1 MGHSCGLSDRTL
13 LNLFLNIIMSSIKVF
28 YHEIKSE
35 NEKVIKDNFTE
46 IIPFQDILIRRN

>member
-1 MGHSCGLSDRTL
+1 MGHSCALSDRTL
-13 LNLFLNIIMSSIKVF
+13 LFLFLNIIMSSIKVF

-35 NEKVIKDNFTE
+35 NGKVIKDNFTE